1 MSRSNFLT
9 GIKST
14 GRPHLGNVI
23 GVIYP
28 TIFLT
33 KLTKNE
39 KFQNQLILIANL
51 HSLTNFKYIK
61 NNKNNAYK
69 ILAVWLACGIDYKQF
84 IFYRQSDI
92 PEVTELLWFFSI
104 MYPYNRL
111 RLVHSFK
118 ENVKK
123 KQIINTGILTYPILM
138 AADILISKAELVLV
152 GKDQLQHL
160 EIARQIAKKINN
172 IIAKKI
178 FPLPQAIVIENLIP
192 GTDGTKMSKTKN
204 NIIDLF
210 ASKKEIKKQIMK
222 IKTQK
227 QFEPNKVLKDNLY
240 NIYIRLAGKENK
252 EKIKYNFQMG
262 YEHAKEELYKLI
274 INKFKRERTLYKY
287 YIKKTKKLE
296 TIFQKGAKKMK
307 QIVNSTIYEVRKAFE
322 CN

>member
-1 MSRSNFLT
+1 MYNFLT

-33 KLTKNE
+33 KLTKLTKNV
-39 KFQNQLILIANL
+39 ILIANL
-51 HSLTNFKYIK
+51 HSLTNLKYIK

-69 ILAVWLACGIDYKQF
+69 ILAVWLACGIDSKQF

-92 PEVTELLWFFSI
+92 TEVTELLWFFSI
-104 MYPYNRL
+104 IYPYNRL
-111 RLVHSFK
+111 KLVHSFK

-123 KQIINTGILTYPILM
+123 QQRINTGILTYPILM

-178 FPLPQAIVIENLIP
+178 FTLPQSIVIENLIP

-210 ASKKEIKKQIMK
+210 ASKKEIKKQIRK

-227 QFEPNKVLKDNLY
+227 QFSHKKKELLKDNLY
-240 NIYIRLAGKENK
+240 NIYIRLAGKEKK
-252 EKIKYNFQMG
+252 EKIKKKCQMG

-274 INKFKRERTLYKY
+274 INKFKRERNLYKY
-287 YIKKTKKLE
+287 YLKRKNKLE
-296 TIFQKGAKKMK
+296 TIFKKGAKKMK
-307 QIVNSTIYEVRKAFE
+307 KIVNSTIYEVRKAFE

>member
-1 MSRSNFLT
+1 MSNFLT

-33 KLTKNE
+33 KYE
-39 KFQNQLILIANL
+39 KFQNKFILIANL
-51 HSLTNFKYIK
+51 HSLTNLKDIK
-61 NNKNNAYK
+61 NNKNNAYQ

-111 RLVHSFK
+111 KLVHSFK
-118 ENVKK
+118 ENVKN
-123 KQIINTGILTYPILM
+123 KQRINTGILTYPILM

-160 EIARQIAKKINN
+160 EIARKIAQQINNLIAKTS
-172 IIAKKI
+172 

-204 NIIDLF
+204 NMIDLF
-210 ASKKEIKKQIMK
+210 ASKKEIKKQIRK

-227 QFEPNKVLKDNLY
+227 QFSTKKKELLKDNLY
-240 NIYIRLAGKENK
+240 NIYIRLAGKENQ
-252 EKIKYNFQMG
+252 EQIKDNFKMG

-274 INKFKRERTLYKY
+274 INKFKRERNLYKY
-287 YIKKTKKLE
+287 YIKRKNKLE

>member
-1 MSRSNFLT
+1 MSNFLT

-14 GRPHLGNVI
+14 GRPHLGNVV

-33 KLTKNE
+33 KYE
-39 KFQNQLILIANL
+39 KFKNKFILIANL
-51 HSLTNFKYIK
+51 HSLTNLKHIK
-61 NNKNNAYK
+61 NNKNNAYQ

-92 PEVTELLWFFSI
+92 PEVTELFWFFSI

-111 RLVHSFK
+111 KLVHSFK
-118 ENVKK
+118 ENVKT
-123 KQIINTGILTYPILM
+123 KQRINTGILTYPILM

-160 EIARQIAKKINN
+160 EIARKIAQQINNLIAKTS
-172 IIAKKI
+172 

-204 NIIDLF
+204 NLIDLF
-210 ASKKEIKKQIMK
+210 ASKKEIKKQIRK

-227 QFEPNKVLKDNLY
+227 QFSTKKKELLTDNLY
-240 NIYIRLAGKENK
+240 NIYIRLAGKENQ
-252 EKIKYNFQMG
+252 EQIKDKFKMG

-274 INKFKRERTLYKY
+274 IKKFQRERNLYKY
-287 YIKKTKKLE
+287 YINRKNKLE
-296 TIFQKGAKKMK
+296 TIFKKGAKKMK

>member
-1 MSRSNFLT
+1 MSNFLT

-33 KLTKNE
+33 KNE
-39 KFQNQLILIANL
+39 KFKKKFILIANL
-51 HSLTNFKYIK
+51 HSLTNLKYIK
-61 NNKNNAYK
+61 NNKKNAYQ
-69 ILAVWLACGIDYKQF
+69 ILAVCLACGIASKKF
-84 IFYRQSDI
+84 LFYRQSDI

-104 MYPYNRL
+104 IYPYNRL
-111 RLVHSFK
+111 KLVHSFK
-118 ENVKK
+118 ENVKTK
-123 KQIINTGILTYPILM
+123 KTINTGILTYPILM

-160 EIARQIAKKINN
+160 EIARKIAKKINN
-172 IIAKKI
+172 INKI

-227 QFEPNKVLKDNLY
+227 QFSSNKKELLKDNLY
-240 NIYIRLAGKENK
+240 NIYIRLAGKEK
-252 EKIKYNFQMG
+252 KDKIKNNFKMG
-262 YEHAKEELYKLI
+262 YEHAKEELYRFI
-274 INKFKRERTLYKY
+274 INKFKRERNLYKY
-287 YIKKTKKLE
+287 YLKRKNNLE
-296 TIFQKGAKKMK
+296 KIFKQGAKNMK
-307 QIVNSTIYEVRKAFE
+307 KIVNYTISEVRKAFE

>member
-1 MSRSNFLT
+1 MSNFLT

-33 KLTKNE
+33 KTE
-39 KFQNQLILIANL
+39 KFKKKFILIANL
-51 HSLTNFKYIK
+51 HSLTNLKYIK

-69 ILAVWLACGIDYKQF
+69 ILAVWLACGIDYKKF
-84 IFYRQSDI
+84 LFYRQSDL
-92 PEVTELLWFFSI
+92 PEVTELFWFFSI
-104 MYPYNRL
+104 IYPYNRL
-111 RLVHSFK
+111 KLVHSFK

-123 KQIINTGILTYPILM
+123 KKTINTGILTYPILM

-160 EIARQIAKKINN
+160 EIARKIAKKINN
-172 IIAKKI
+172 IKKI
-178 FPLPQAIVIENLIP
+178 FPLPQAIVLENLIP

-204 NIIDLF
+204 NMIDLF

-227 QFEPNKVLKDNLY
+227 QFSSNKKELLKDNLY
-240 NIYIRLAGKENK
+240 NIYISLAGKEK
-252 EKIKYNFQMG
+252 TEKIKNNFKMG
-262 YEHAKEELYKLI
+262 YEHAKAELYRFI
-274 INKFKRERTLYKY
+274 IKKFKRERNLYKY
-287 YIKKTKKLE
+287 YIKRKNKLE
-296 TIFQKGAKKMK
+296 TIFKKGAQKMK
-307 QIVNSTIYEVRKAFE
+307 QIVNYTISEVRKAFE